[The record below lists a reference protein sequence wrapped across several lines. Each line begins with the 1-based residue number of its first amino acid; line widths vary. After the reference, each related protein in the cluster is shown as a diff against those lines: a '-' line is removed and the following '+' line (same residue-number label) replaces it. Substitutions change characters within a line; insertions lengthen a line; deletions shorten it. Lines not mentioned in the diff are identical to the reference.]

1 MPAAASPA
9 PMRMNQTDFLA
20 SRKRKAVKIDGVL
33 PRAPPGSDM
42 PRIGSRR
49 VRKASTATSRAGTP
63 RA

>member
-1 MPAAASPA
+1 MPAAANPA
-9 PMRMNQTDFLA
+9 PIRMNHTDFLA
-20 SRKRKAVKIDGVL
+20 SRKRKAAKMDGVL
-33 PRAPPGSDM
+33 PRTATGSDM